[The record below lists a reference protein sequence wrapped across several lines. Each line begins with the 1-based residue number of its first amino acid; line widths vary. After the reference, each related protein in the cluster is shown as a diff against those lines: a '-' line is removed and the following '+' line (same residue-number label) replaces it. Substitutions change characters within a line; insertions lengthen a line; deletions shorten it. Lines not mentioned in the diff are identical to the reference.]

1 MVKGDLLG
9 QPVALMEARR
19 EWVENGTKGDQNMV
33 HATVRMVI
41 PPEKRAEAV
50 QILNMIA
57 ERTRV
62 QLGCLSC
69 RIYHD
74 EQVEAV
80 FMVEE
85 VWKSQEDLDRHLR
98 SDDYRNVLFVTEMA
112 VEPPEIRFRTISQ
125 SAGLEIVER
134 ARGCT
139 RE

>member
-1 MVKGDLLG
+1 MVL
-9 QPVALMEARR
+9 
-19 EWVENGTKGDQNMV
+19 
-33 HATVRMVI
+33 ATVRMVI

-50 QILNMIA
+50 QILNAMA

-80 FMVEE
+80 FMVEA
-85 VWKSQEDLDRHLR
+85 VWRSQEDLDRHLQ
-98 SDDYRNVLFVTEMA
+98 SNDYRNILLVTEMA
-112 VEPPEIRFRTISQ
+112 VEPPEIKFRTVSH
-125 SAGLEIVER
+125 SAGIEIVEK

>member
-1 MVKGDLLG
+1 MLL
-9 QPVALMEARR
+9 
-19 EWVENGTKGDQNMV
+19 
-33 HATVRMVI
+33 ATIRMVI

-50 QILNMIA
+50 QILNSMA

-62 QLGCLSC
+62 RPGCLSC

-80 FMVEE
+80 FMLEE
-85 VWKSQEDLDRHLR
+85 LWETQESLDRHLK

-112 VEPPEIRFRTISQ
+112 VEPPEIKFRTISH
-125 SAGLEIVER
+125 SAGLEIIEK

>member
-1 MVKGDLLG
+1 MIL
-9 QPVALMEARR
+9 
-19 EWVENGTKGDQNMV
+19 
-33 HATVRMVI
+33 ATVRMMV
-41 PPEKRAEAV
+41 PPDKRAEAV
-50 QILNMIA
+50 QILNAMA

-80 FMVEE
+80 FMVEV
-85 VWKSQEDLDRHLR
+85 VWDTQESLDRHLR
-98 SDDYRNVLFVTEMA
+98 SDDYRHVLFVTEMA
-112 VEPPEIRFRTISQ
+112 VEPPDIKFQTVSH
-125 SAGLEIVER
+125 SAGIEIIEK

>member
-1 MVKGDLLG
+1 
-9 QPVALMEARR
+9 
-19 EWVENGTKGDQNMV
+19 MV

-50 QILNMIA
+50 QILNAMA

-85 VWKSQEDLDRHLR
+85 LWRGQEDLDRHLR
-98 SDDYRNVLFVTEMA
+98 SEDYRNILFVTEMA
-112 VEPPEIRFRTISQ
+112 VEPPEIKFQTVSH
-125 SAGLEIVER
+125 SAGVEIIEK

>member
-1 MVKGDLLG
+1 MGETVMVL
-9 QPVALMEARR
+9 
-19 EWVENGTKGDQNMV
+19 
-33 HATVRMVI
+33 ATVRMLI
-41 PPEKRAEAV
+41 PSEKRREAFE
-50 QILNMIA
+50 ILRMMA

-80 FMVEE
+80 LMVEE
-85 VWKSQEDLDRHLR
+85 VWRSQEDLDRHLR
-98 SDDYRNVLFVTEMA
+98 SDDYRHVLFVTEMA
-112 VEPPEIRFRTISQ
+112 VEPPEIRFQTISH
-125 SAGLEIVER
+125 SAGIEIIEK

>member
-1 MVKGDLLG
+1 
-9 QPVALMEARR
+9 
-19 EWVENGTKGDQNMV
+19 MV
-33 HATVRMVI
+33 HATVRVVI
-41 PPEKRAEAV
+41 PPQKRAEAL
-50 QILNMIA
+50 QILNVIA

-69 RIYHD
+69 RLYHD

-85 VWKSQEDLDRHLR
+85 VWNSQEDLDRHLR
-98 SDDYRNVLFVTEMA
+98 SDNYRNMLFVTEMA
-112 VEPPEIRFRTISQ
+112 VEPPEIRFRTVSQ

-139 RE
+139 KD

>member
-1 MVKGDLLG
+1 MVLS
-9 QPVALMEARR
+9 
-19 EWVENGTKGDQNMV
+19 
-33 HATVRMVI
+33 TVRMVI
-41 PPEKRAEAV
+41 PPEKRPEAV
-50 QILNMIA
+50 QILNAMA
-57 ERTRV
+57 ERTRG

-85 VWKSQEDLDRHLR
+85 LWMSQEDLDRHLR
-98 SDDYRNVLFVTEMA
+98 SDDYRHALFVTEMA
-112 VEPPEIRFRTISQ
+112 VEPPEIKFQTVSH
-125 SAGLEIVER
+125 SAGIEVIEK

>member
-1 MVKGDLLG
+1 
-9 QPVALMEARR
+9 
-19 EWVENGTKGDQNMV
+19 MV

-74 EQVEAV
+74 EQLEAV

>member
-1 MVKGDLLG
+1 
-9 QPVALMEARR
+9 
-19 EWVENGTKGDQNMV
+19 MV

-69 RIYHD
+69 RLYHD

-85 VWKSQEDLDRHLR
+85 VWNSQEDLDRHLR
-98 SDDYRNVLFVTEMA
+98 SDDYRNMLFVTEMA
-112 VEPPEIRFRTISQ
+112 VEPPEIRFRTVSQ

-139 RE
+139 KD

>member
-1 MVKGDLLG
+1 
-9 QPVALMEARR
+9 
-19 EWVENGTKGDQNMV
+19 MV